1 MKKKPIRVL
10 ASLLIMIFIA
20 AAVFISF
27 SSSAAK
33 ATVTTIEM
41 TDELAELMSQ
51 ARSFILVRH
60 KQLGNSHYAYTDSIS
75 DHSSMNYEEY
85 SYYGGS
91 KLCLVTLEDNGDGTV
106 NVSETELKNSSGI
119 IRDPDVSEDGTR
131 FVFSWKK
138 SEKDDYHIYE
148 YDLTN
153 DDIKQLTFGTGV
165 ADVEPVYTANGS
177 IVFNSTRDIQT
188 VDCWYTPVMNLY
200 IMDADGSNIT
210 RVGYDQVH
218 TTYPTSTDDG
228 RIIYTRW
235 DYNDRNQMYVQALFQ
250 MFPDGSNQTELFGNN
265 INNPTTLLHTRQ
277 IPGTSDKYVTI
288 ISGHHLYQVGKIAV
302 VDVSNGRND
311 PASVKYLK
319 SDNQTRELSSSNT
332 RDIDNTLF
340 QQGTVYKY
348 PYAYSENLFTC
359 AMSTTYEKSD
369 KRNADFDIVL
379 MNSKG
384 NTQKIVKSQ
393 NGYPA
398 SQFVPIKT
406 RDIFNR
412 QSMLD
417 YARSNATY
425 YMANV
430 YLGEGMTGVKEGTAK
445 YLRVVALNFRSYAVG
460 ATIASG
466 TGSSDPYSPISTGN
480 GAWDVKEVLGI
491 VEICDDG
498 SALFSIPAG
507 VPVYFQVLDENGD
520 LIQTMRS
527 WTTAQNGEYFSCVG
541 CHLDKNTAPPTTL
554 TTTQAMKKGVQQIQ
568 PDKWMST
575 VEEYKDYDPYS
586 GERIGFDYLT
596 VVQPIF
602 NRSCVTCH
610 SNTDAAYKK
619 IKISELQNS
628 ADEQS
633 RGDVIFTADSEWQYT
648 KTAPAAGWYEPD
660 FDSSSWESDRAPF
673 GRVDTAPYDIN
684 TVWKDSKTLWLRKT
698 VQINQYD
705 VEAASLQLDLAY
717 TDAITVYVNGTK
729 VFSASGAE
737 TSYTKVILDEECR
750 SAFRVGAN
758 VIAVKVD
765 AADSASYFGLGLK
778 GVSAVEGSVT
788 ESKDFFGIGSAWKY
802 FTSSSDTLGSSG
814 DWTGIEYDDSSWS
827 SHEAPLGDRAGGTG
841 TDWSNESPY
850 LWVRKTFTIDDLSSG
865 TMNLK
870 ANIFYDDDF
879 KLYIN
884 GQLIY
889 EDGNWNDQYTVYT
902 FDSVNKYLVEGTNVI
917 SACLHQHVGGY
928 EFDMGLTGEIVSG
941 EGHTSEAV
949 ISLEDY
955 GVYATRMQK
964 YFPLSYLVLTGSTPQ
979 GGGIQWVASH
989 SGNLGSSSYT
999 KFISSMSQCEV
1010 LKPYEGGSTKSSM
1023 IELLRKGH
1031 GGLTDAEIAAIS
1043 CWIDLEVPC
1052 FGSYEPEGYTNWS
1065 TNDQRAA
1072 VEETNKREFY
1082 DMLDRCAKIDRAGLT
1097 PDGEITVTYGNNLTA
1112 TGKGIVSIFAT
1123 KNFTPGAAVTVTLPE
1138 GEKYLGLSLCSR
1150 VGESVI
1156 YCPDGTFSFKI
1167 PASASNIFP
1176 AGFANFEENQ
1186 ITARVVP
1193 ASELI
1198 KVRNLALNSYDLT
1211 DSEKAFPHVSSSTA
1225 TAGTNQN
1232 SPRNVIDGFT
1242 ANREAGGYPNQAWQ
1256 PDELKDGDDLTIDF
1270 GRKVNVSELVI
1281 RVRSAGGDS
1290 YFTSCTAEFS
1300 DGTTKEL
1307 SLIKSAENQH
1317 FDLGSIDTTY
1327 VKLTNFK
1334 VADSS
1339 KSVAITEIQAI
1350 GCDIID

>member
-1 MKKKPIRVL
+1 MKKRIIRTL
-10 ASLLIMIFIA
+10 ASLLIIAFIA
-20 AAVFISF
+20 GVTFVSF
-27 SSSAAK
+27 NSSAAK
-33 ATVTTIEM
+33 ATTTTTIDM
-41 TDELAELMSQ
+41 TDELEELMSQ
-51 ARSFILVRH
+51 AVSFILVRH

-75 DHSSMNYEEY
+75 DHGSMNYEEY

-91 KLCLVTLEDNGDGTV
+91 KLCLVTLEDNKDGTV
-106 NVSETELKNSSGI
+106 TVSETVLKNSSGI

-138 SEKDDYHIYE
+138 DEKDDFHIYE
-148 YDLTN
+148 YDLIT
-153 DDIKQLTFGTGV
+153 DSIEQLTFGTGV

-200 IMDADGSNIT
+200 IMDCDGSNIT

-218 TTYPTSTDDG
+218 TTYPTSADDG
-228 RIIYTRW
+228 RILYTRW

-265 INNPTTLLHTRQ
+265 VNNPSALLHTRQ
-277 IPGTSDKYVTI
+277 IPGSSDKYVTI
-288 ISGHHLYQVGKIAV
+288 ISGHHMYQVGKIAV
-302 VDVSNGRND
+302 LDVSKGRND
-311 PASVKYLK
+311 LSAVKYLK
-319 SDNQTRELSSSNT
+319 ADNQTKELSSSNT
-332 RDIDNTLF
+332 RDVDNTLF

-359 AMSTTYEKSD
+359 AMSTTYEKTD

-379 MNSKG
+379 MNAEGK
-384 NTQKIVKSQ
+384 TQKIVNSQ

-406 RDIFNR
+406 RNIFNR
-412 QSMLD
+412 QSILN
-417 YARSNATY
+417 YANPSATY

-430 YLGEGMTGVKEGTAK
+430 YLGEGMTGVKEGAAK
-445 YLRVVALNFRSYAVG
+445 YLRVVALDFRAYAVG
-460 ATIASG
+460 ATIGSG

-480 GAWDVKEVLGI
+480 GSWDVKEVLGI
-491 VEICDDG
+491 VDICDDG

-554 TTTQAMKKGVQQIQ
+554 KTTQAMKKGVQQIQ
-568 PDKWMST
+568 PDKWMSA
-575 VEEYKDYDPYS
+575 VEEYTDYDPYS
-586 GERIGFDYLT
+586 GERIGFDYLS
-596 VVQPIF
+596 VVQSIF
-602 NRSCVTCH
+602 NKNCVSCH
-610 SNTDAAYKK
+610 SNTDDAYKK
-619 IKISELQNS
+619 IKVGDLQNS
-628 ADEQS
+628 ATEQA
-633 RGDVIFTADSEWQYT
+633 RGDVIFGTDAEWQFT
-648 KTAPAAGWYEPD
+648 VTEPAANWYKTD
-660 FDSSSWESDRAPF
+660 FDSSSWSSDRAPF
-673 GRVDTAPYDIN
+673 GRVDTFGIN
-684 TVWKDSKTLWLRKT
+684 TVWKDGKTLWLRKT

-717 TDAITVYVNGTK
+717 TNAVTVYVNGTK
-729 VFSASGAE
+729 VYDASGAV
-737 TSYTKVILDEECR
+737 TSYTTVVLDEEYR
-750 SAFRVGAN
+750 SAFNAGDN

-765 AADSASYFGLGLK
+765 AADSASYFGLGMK
-778 GVSAVEGSVT
+778 GVSAAEGSVT
-788 ESKDFFGIGSAWKY
+788 GGADFFGKGSTWKY
-802 FTSSSDTLGSSG
+802 YTSSSDDLGSSG
-814 DWTGIEYDDSSWS
+814 EWTGIDYDDSSWS
-827 SHEAPLGDRAGGTG
+827 SHAAPFGDRAGGTG
-841 TDWSNESPY
+841 TGWSNASPY

-865 TMNLK
+865 TMNLN
-870 ANIFYDDDF
+870 ASIFYDDDF

-884 GQLIY
+884 GHLIY
-889 EDGNWNDQYTVYT
+889 EDGNWNDQYTSYT
-902 FDSVNKYLVEGTNVI
+902 FDNVYNYLVEGTNVI
-917 SACLHQHVGGY
+917 SASLHQHVGGY
-928 EFDMGLTGEIVSG
+928 EFDLGLSGEIVSG
-941 EGHTSEAV
+941 ERHTSEAV

-979 GGGIQWVASH
+979 GGGIQWVANH
-989 SGNLGSSSYT
+989 SGNLGSNSYT
-999 KFISSMSQCEV
+999 KFISSMSQCEI
-1010 LKPYEGGSTKSSM
+1010 LKPYAGGSTKSPI
-1023 IELLRKGH
+1023 IELLRSGH

-1052 FGSYEPEGYTNWS
+1052 FGSYDPEGYTNWS

-1072 VEETNKREFY
+1072 AEETNKREFY
-1082 DMLDRCAKIDRAGLT
+1082 DMLDRCAKLDRAGLT
-1097 PDGEITVTYGNNLTA
+1097 PDGEITVTCGQNLSA
-1112 TGKGIVSIFAT
+1112 TGKGVVSLFMT
-1123 KNFTPGAAVTVTLPE
+1123 KTYQPGAEVKVTLPE

-1167 PASASNIFP
+1167 PASNVFP
-1176 AGFANFEENQ
+1176 GGFMNFNENQ

-1193 ASELI
+1193 ASELA

-1211 DSEKAFPHVSSSTA
+1211 GSENAFPHVSSSA
-1225 TAGTNQN
+1225 AGSGTNQN

-1242 ANREAGGYPNQAWQ
+1242 ANREVGGYPNQAWQ
-1256 PDELKDGDDLTIDF
+1256 PDELNDGDDLTIDF
-1270 GRKVNVSELVI
+1270 GRKVNLSELVI
-1281 RVRSAGGDS
+1281 RVRSAVSDS

-1339 KSVAITEIQAI
+1339 RSVAITEIQAI
-1350 GCDIID
+1350 GCDIFD